1 MKNWINRILSRM
13 GFAIIS
19 KKKLRY
25 HSIDELKKMHQFD
38 DLDMSYVKG
47 KLGMGLKEKLISE
60 GKTRWLD
67 IGCGGNFE
75 NDFFYLDNFP
85 EDTIKDRQKYF
96 RVDIVNMN
104 DDEADRI
111 GKFDLVRL
119 QHVFEHFTPE
129 EGIRVLGNCAKL
141 LNPDGYILISTPD
154 LKKYVHMYLSGKI
167 KENFPWALTR
177 IEKNSP
183 DSFYFSV
190 FAHSVL
196 HEQHKWCYDIEGLI
210 YQMNA
215 TGKFKNITELR
226 ITDELAASPFTHNRP
241 HEDVCVLA
249 QLK

>member
-1 MKNWINRILSRM
+1 MAELCARPERQRTVDYRNFSFQIYWALQGKIAPSLRSSQCLYEDVLNRQVT
-13 GFAIIS
+13 G
-19 KKKLRY
+19 
-25 HSIDELKKMHQFD
+25 D
-38 DLDMSYVKG
+38 
-47 KLGMGLKEKLISE
+47 
-60 GKTRWLD
+60 TRWLD